1 MQTLNYSYAYFM
13 TGSSFVYKKIWRTH
27 KILGLPPACIMIVMT
42 GLKNYLPEE
51 HAQKIRMSAS
61 VCLYSLHQTALNQLY
76 L

>member
-1 MQTLNYSYAYFM
+1 
-13 TGSSFVYKKIWRTH
+13 
-27 KILGLPPACIMIVMT
+27 MIVMT